1 MSNGKNQNNKNNNN
15 NLVETI
21 LNDSFQIPKERII
34 YFQEEKE
41 KKLNIISTSLSNL
54 PTCTTS
60 NSNINNT
67 YIRKRP
73 FNIIHM
79 SNKKVKKKKYKQVT
93 FEENLVEYINV
104 CSYKNLNYL
113 SIKNSRLYKKEVH
126 PEYCNCFIY

>member
-1 MSNGKNQNNKNNNN
+1 
-15 NLVETI
+15 
-21 LNDSFQIPKERII
+21 
-34 YFQEEKE
+34 
-41 KKLNIISTSLSNL
+41 
-54 PTCTTS
+54 
-60 NSNINNT
+60 
-67 YIRKRP
+67 
-73 FNIIHM
+73 M